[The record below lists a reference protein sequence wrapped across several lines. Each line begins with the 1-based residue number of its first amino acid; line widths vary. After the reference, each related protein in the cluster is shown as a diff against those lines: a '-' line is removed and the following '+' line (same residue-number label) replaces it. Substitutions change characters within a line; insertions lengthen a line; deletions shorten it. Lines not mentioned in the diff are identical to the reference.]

1 MCRLYI
7 KIVVALFLAWLI
19 AQPCAVAQVAVVDT
33 YIVQYLERS
42 NTGGAIRI
50 EQPAELSRRVARVG
64 DDVEQNM
71 VKVPIYRIQLFSSN
85 NTTAKAQAESLAK
98 EFAAAFPDMPSMV
111 SYVSP
116 FWRLRVGEFR
126 TYEEAN
132 AMLPIIQ
139 NKFSDM
145 QRGMLII
152 RERISV
158 PVHDYSND

>member
-1 MCRLYI
+1 MCRKYI
-7 KIVVALFLAWLI
+7 KIVVVLFLSWLCV
-19 AQPCAVAQVAVVDT
+19 QPEAMSQVAVVDT
-33 YIVQYLERS
+33 SIVQYLERS
-42 NTGGAIRI
+42 NTGGVIQI
-50 EQPAELSRRVARVG
+50 EQPAELSRRVAREG

-85 NTTAKAQAESLAK
+85 NPSAKAQAESLAK
-98 EFAAAFPDMPSMV
+98 EVEMIFPEMPAMV

-126 TYEEAN
+126 TYDEAN
-132 AMLPIIQ
+132 AILPVIQ
-139 NKFSDM
+139 KKFSDI

-152 RERISV
+152 RERVSV

>member
-1 MCRLYI
+1 
-7 KIVVALFLAWLI
+7 
-19 AQPCAVAQVAVVDT
+19 
-33 YIVQYLERS
+33 
-42 NTGGAIRI
+42 
-50 EQPAELSRRVARVG
+50 
-64 DDVEQNM
+64 M

-98 EFAAAFPDMPSMV
+98 EFAAAFPDIPSMV

>member
-33 YIVQYLERS
+33 SIVQYLARS

-98 EFAAAFPDMPSMV
+98 EFAAAFPDIPSMV

>member
-33 YIVQYLERS
+33 SIVQYLERS

-85 NTTAKAQAESLAK
+85 NTTE
-98 EFAAAFPDMPSMV
+98 
-111 SYVSP
+111 
-116 FWRLRVGEFR
+116 
-126 TYEEAN
+126 
-132 AMLPIIQ
+132 
-139 NKFSDM
+139 
-145 QRGMLII
+145 
-152 RERISV
+152 
-158 PVHDYSND
+158 

>member
-1 MCRLYI
+1 MRRMYL
-7 KIVVALFLAWLI
+7 KIVVLMLLAWVFI
-19 AQPCAVAQVAVVDT
+19 QPQAVAQTAVADT
-33 YIVQYLERS
+33 SIVQYLERS
-42 NTGGAIRI
+42 NTGGAIQI

-64 DDVEQNM
+64 EDVEQNM
-71 VKVPIYRIQLFSSN
+71 VKVPVYRIQLFSSN
-85 NTTAKAQAESLAK
+85 NATAKVQAESLAK
-98 EFAAAFPDMPSMV
+98 EFESTFPQLPAMV

-132 AMLPIIQ
+132 AMLPVIQ
-139 NKFSDM
+139 NRFSDL

-152 RERISV
+152 RERINV

>member
-33 YIVQYLERS
+33 SIVQYLERS

-98 EFAAAFPDMPSMV
+98 EFAAAFPDIPSMV

>member
-33 YIVQYLERS
+33 SIVQYLERS

-98 EFAAAFPDMPSMV
+98 EFAAAFPDIPSMV

-116 FWRLRVGEFR
+116 FWRLRVGEIR

>member
-1 MCRLYI
+1 MCRKYI
-7 KIVVALFLAWLI
+7 KIVVVLFLSWLCV
-19 AQPCAVAQVAVVDT
+19 QPEAMSQVAVVDT
-33 YIVQYLERS
+33 SIVQDLERS
-42 NTGGAIRI
+42 NTGGVIQI
-50 EQPAELSRRVARVG
+50 EQPAELSRRVAREG

-85 NTTAKAQAESLAK
+85 NPSAKAQAESLAK
-98 EFAAAFPDMPSMV
+98 EVEMIFPEMPAMV

-126 TYEEAN
+126 TYDEAN
-132 AMLPIIQ
+132 AILPVIQ
-139 NKFSDM
+139 KKFSDI

-152 RERISV
+152 RERVSV

>member
-19 AQPCAVAQVAVVDT
+19 AQPCAEAQVAVVDT
-33 YIVQYLERS
+33 SIVQYLERS

-98 EFAAAFPDMPSMV
+98 EFAAAFPDIPSMV

>member
-33 YIVQYLERS
+33 SIVQYLERS

-98 EFAAAFPDMPSMV
+98 EFVAAFPDIPSMV

>member
-19 AQPCAVAQVAVVDT
+19 AQPCAVAQVTVVDT
-33 YIVQYLERS
+33 SIVQYLERS

-98 EFAAAFPDMPSMV
+98 EFAAAFPDIPSMV